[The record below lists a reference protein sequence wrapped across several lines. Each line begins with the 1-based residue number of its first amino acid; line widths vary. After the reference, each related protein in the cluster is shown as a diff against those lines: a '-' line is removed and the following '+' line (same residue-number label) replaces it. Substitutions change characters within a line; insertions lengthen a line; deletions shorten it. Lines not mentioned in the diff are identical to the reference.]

1 MNIRMI
7 LRVVNIAIR
16 AMFIVVDIPLIAGFF
31 NLRNIAPEFRI
42 ILGAAFILFAGHETW
57 TMAVSR

>member
-7 LRVVNIAIR
+7 LRVLNIAIR
-16 AMFIVVDIPLIAGFF
+16 AAFIVIGILPTTWFF

-42 ILGAAFILFAGHETW
+42 ILGAVFILYAGHETW
-57 TMAVSR
+57 TMATSH